1 MSVRKTPN
9 TQLVNDRTGDI
20 IYTPPTGETLLRDK
34 LTNWERFLYEEDDLD
49 LLVKMAIGHYQFEAI
64 HPFEDGNGR
73 TGRILNI
80 LYLIDQDVLDIPILY
95 LSRYIIAHREEYYA
109 RLLAVTA
116 SQDWQGWLV
125 FMLEGVR
132 ETAEWVHEK
141 IEAILELIDATG
153 SFMRDGMPNLYSAEL
168 LELLFNQPYCR
179 IANLTDAGIAKRQTA
194 SLYLRQM
201 EDKGMLRSL
210 KIGKEKL
217 FVNPRY
223 LSLLIDDRNSF
234 APYA

>member
-109 RLLAVTA
+109 
-116 SQDWQGWLV
+116 
-125 FMLEGVR
+125 
-132 ETAEWVHEK
+132 
-141 IEAILELIDATG
+141 
-153 SFMRDGMPNLYSAEL
+153 
-168 LELLFNQPYCR
+168 
-179 IANLTDAGIAKRQTA
+179 
-194 SLYLRQM
+194 
-201 EDKGMLRSL
+201 
-210 KIGKEKL
+210 
-217 FVNPRY
+217 
-223 LSLLIDDRNSF
+223 
-234 APYA
+234 

>member
-1 MSVRKTPN
+1 
-9 TQLVNDRTGDI
+9 
-20 IYTPPTGETLLRDK
+20 
-34 LTNWERFLYEEDDLD
+34 
-49 LLVKMAIGHYQFEAI
+49 
-64 HPFEDGNGR
+64 
-73 TGRILNI
+73 
-80 LYLIDQDVLDIPILY
+80 
-95 LSRYIIAHREEYYA
+95 
-109 RLLAVTA
+109 LAVTA

>member
-1 MSVRKTPN
+1 VSTTLAERLCSTIKDVDMSVRKTPN
-9 TQLVNDRTGDI
+9 TQLVNYRTGDI
-20 IYTPPTGETLLRDK
+20 IYTPPAGETLLRDK

-49 LLVKMAIGHYQFEAI
+49 VRVKMAIGHYQFEAI

-125 FMLEGVR
+125 FMLGR
-132 ETAEWVHEK
+132 AGWSLCS
-141 IEAILELIDATG
+141 AGLAGLYARG
-153 SFMRDGMPNLYSAEL
+153 GARDGRMGARKN
-168 LELLFNQPYCR
+168 
-179 IANLTDAGIAKRQTA
+179 
-194 SLYLRQM
+194 
-201 EDKGMLRSL
+201 
-210 KIGKEKL
+210 
-217 FVNPRY
+217 
-223 LSLLIDDRNSF
+223 
-234 APYA
+234 